1 MKKFAFIGAGS
12 IVFTRCIVRDLLTFP
27 AFRDCEIRLMDINAE
42 RLDMV
47 TKVCRR
53 IREKMNCPEVKI
65 VSTQSRAEAL
75 DGADGV
81 LCTVFSAGTDVW
93 RYDIEI
99 PKKFGVDINVGDTR
113 SVSGIFRAQRD
124 IPLLLEICADIE
136 KYCPHAV
143 FLNYTNPMSMLCK
156 AMQTYT
162 KVDVTGLCHS
172 VQGTAGML
180 AGWLGYKQEDVD
192 YLCAGVNHQAFYLR
206 FEHEGKSLYP
216 QLSEK
221 LRDPEYYNKEQV
233 RNEMFLALGYYCTES
248 SGHNS
253 EYNQW
258 FRKRPDLI
266 EKYCTHGTGWN
277 PGHYAYS
284 LNLRIERDKGGWKK
298 VFEDEMA
305 SDKFDAARSREYAA
319 EIFNARIGDH
329 TPFTFNG
336 NVINEGCLPDL
347 PADCC
352 VEIPV
357 TADRAGYHKQ
367 YVGKIPAHL
376 AILLN
381 TTARVENLAVE
392 AAMEKSKEKVY
403 RALCFDPLT
412 SAVCSL
418 AEIREM
424 TNQLFEANRD
434 YLKDYK

>member
-1 MKKFAFIGAGS
+1 MRIWIPIISSFL
-12 IVFTRCIVRDLLTFP
+12 IVFAGNIGGNSAVRTPNPPGFLQLTIRFP
-27 AFRDCEIRLMDINAE
+27 SCLRL
-42 RLDMV
+42 
-47 TKVCRR
+47 TKVG
-53 IREKMNCPEVKI
+53 
-65 VSTQSRAEAL
+65 AL
-75 DGADGV
+75 VV
-81 LCTVFSAGTDVW
+81 LLIILAF
-93 RYDIEI
+93 
-99 PKKFGVDINVGDTR
+99 
-113 SVSGIFRAQRD
+113 
-124 IPLLLEICADIE
+124 LLAFL
-136 KYCPHAV
+136 V
-143 FLNYTNPMSMLCK
+143 FLFF
-156 AMQTYT
+156 
-162 KVDVTGLCHS
+162 V
-172 VQGTAGML
+172 
-180 AGWLGYKQEDVD
+180 
-192 YLCAGVNHQAFYLR
+192 
-206 FEHEGKSLYP
+206 
-216 QLSEK
+216 
-221 LRDPEYYNKEQV
+221 
-233 RNEMFLALGYYCTES
+233 LALGYYCTES

-277 PGHYAYS
+277 PGHYAFS
-284 LNLRIERDKGGWKK
+284 LNLHIERDKGGWKK

-305 SDKFDAARSREYAA
+305 GDKFDAARSREYAA

-357 TADRAGYHKQ
+357 TADRTGYHKQ
-367 YVGKIPAHL
+367 YVGKLPAHL

-424 TNQLFEANRD
+424 TNQLFEANREF
-434 YLKDYK
+434 LKEYK